1 MPPNEPNWLFLTN
14 WFGTVG
20 HTIGWKPPRFGQLS
34 PVFLGDTFTIPSLCF
49 VHNSAVKQHLEAN
62 RIIQIQLFRQGQL
75 RVCVRS
81 EVTQGITSAVTPL
94 RHHFVLL
101 RLGSPSAYLAFAL
114 MAHGEV
120 EFAASGVVA
129 VLFRHSRCSLVVV
142 PGAPQFAQHC
152 AAVDKREAA
161 TDVGSWCGIP
171 TSISLCCDKTSFSH
185 GELLQVYCG
194 VYGLLKSNR
203 TMRRQSFNIRNQ
215 HKALHKE
222 TERERER
229 ESQRERETER
239 ERERERRKE
248 RTDTT

>member
-1 MPPNEPNWLFLTN
+1 M
-14 WFGTVG
+14 
-20 HTIGWKPPRFGQLS
+20 
-34 PVFLGDTFTIPSLCF
+34 
-49 VHNSAVKQHLEAN
+49 
-62 RIIQIQLFRQGQL
+62 
-75 RVCVRS
+75 
-81 EVTQGITSAVTPL
+81 TPL

-129 VLFRHSRCSLVVV
+129 VLFRHSRCPLVVV
-142 PGAPQFAQHC
+142 PGAPQLAQHC

-203 TMRRQSFNIRNQ
+203 TMRRQSSNIPNQ

-229 ESQRERETER
+229 ERETQR
-239 ERERERRKE
+239 ERERERQRE
-248 RTDTT
+248 SYFCGQLDITHIASRHHQCEFTLSHHHHPSPSTSPSPSPLNLNLTITITLAPQPHHHPRPSPSFIIFSLSLSLSLSL

>member
-1 MPPNEPNWLFLTN
+1 MHCENLETYEHELWAFNTAWLF
-14 WFGTVG
+14 
-20 HTIGWKPPRFGQLS
+20 IMRFYNYRKWYDCKLLDNRYEMNRTFWTSSTKGIIS
-34 PVFLGDTFTIPSLCF
+34 PAGKTTRWSRR
-49 VHNSAVKQHLEAN
+49 A
-62 RIIQIQLFRQGQL
+62 
-75 RVCVRS
+75 
-81 EVTQGITSAVTPL
+81 
-94 RHHFVLL
+94 LL
-101 RLGSPSAYLAFAL
+101 IAPDCDMEGELLAFAL

-120 EFAASGVVA
+120 ELAASGIVA
-129 VLFRHSRCSLVVV
+129 VLFRHSWCSSVVV
-142 PGAPQFAQHC
+142 SGAPQLAQHC

-161 TDVGSWCGIP
+161 TDVGSRCGMQ

-222 TERERER
+222 TERERD
-229 ESQRERETER
+229 TER
-239 ERERERRKE
+239 QRERRKE